1 MLEDNQNSQ
10 FGVLIP
16 PQLPVRLNHLT
27 KAPVQNCDE
36 LLVAGQIQAGCGK
49 SETSTLTL
57 TLRPGGYGVGAGHLA
72 YCVRGRTHLAKLKE
86 ITL

>member
-49 SETSTLTL
+49 SETATLTL
-57 TLRPGGYGVGAGHLA
+57 TLRPGVTVLVQGTWLIVSEDE
-72 YCVRGRTHLAKLKE
+72 RTSLN
-86 ITL
+86 